1 MKGSRGFV
9 RGRVLTA
16 LGVLSLASTAFAIP
30 VDLSDGNPAT
40 TDAWATICQG
50 SFTVSSS
57 VDGSFD
63 TGVNGWAIYPTAG
76 PIGSETAVYKAVT
89 DISNPAGTRLTF
101 DLYSLHSNPGHN
113 LGRFRIS
120 VTNDDRSLYGQGVEC
135 GNPSP
140 EGTAMWT
147 VLDPISAD
155 SLNGQTLTIQGDGSI
170 LASGTN
176 PASDLVTVIAET
188 SISGITGFRL
198 EVLQDP
204 SLPSSGPGRF
214 SNGNFVLTEL
224 VVDQEAFGAV
234 AVPTVGT
241 WTIAVMCLLMLG
253 TGSLVLR
260 RSVSR
265 AVSSISSSDDRP
277 HGCPSMVHSGCTRS
291 PQTV

>member
-1 MKGSRGFV
+1 
-9 RGRVLTA
+9 
-16 LGVLSLASTAFAIP
+16 

-40 TDAWATICQG
+40 TDAWATLCQAL
-50 SFTVSSS
+50 FDVSTS

-63 TGVNGWAIYPTAG
+63 TGVNGWAIYPPSG

-89 DISNPAGTRLTF
+89 DISNPASTRLTF
-101 DLYSLHSNPGHN
+101 DLHTLHSNPGHN
-113 LGRFRIS
+113 LGRFRIA

-140 EGTAMWT
+140 EGTATWT
-147 VLDPISAD
+147 VLDPISAI

-176 PASDLVTVIAET
+176 PASDVVTIVAET
-188 SISGITGFRL
+188 AMSGITGFRL
-198 EVLQDP
+198 EALQDP
-204 SLPSSGPGRF
+204 SLPSGGPGRF

-241 WTIAVMCLLMLG
+241 WTIVVMCLLMLG

-260 RSVSR
+260 RRVIPGVSPILSVR
-265 AVSSISSSDDRP
+265 
-277 HGCPSMVHSGCTRS
+277 H
-291 PQTV
+291 